1 MRRFRAGQTYTPQE
15 APPPLLEISSWCRFA
30 ESREPQ
36 SNAGGP
42 EQNPIARRRR
52 ADAACSTTPQPSRLG
67 ARASHRAPEPEKA
80 RRAAVA
86 QRPKRVIRE
95 REQYNATIAPF
106 HASPLRWLDG
116 AVASRYP
123 PRHPHPRLR
132 PPLADV
138 ATHWICPRL
147 VGHPAGSISPSF
159 RPIYGAKRAAV
170 ETDEYR
176 IQSN

>member
-1 MRRFRAGQTYTPQE
+1 MRRFRAVQTYKHRE

-52 ADAACSTTPQPSRLG
+52 ADAACSPTPQPSRLG

-80 RRAAVA
+80 PRAAVA
-86 QRPKRVIRE
+86 QTPNRVRRE
-95 REQYNATIAPF
+95 PCRCSSTNAQF
-106 HASPLRWLDG
+106 HASPLRWHDD

-123 PRHPHPRLR
+123 PRHPRLESKH
-132 PPLADV
+132 PLADV
-138 ATHWICPRL
+138 ATHWIYPRP
-147 VGHPAGSISPSF
+147 VGHLA
-159 RPIYGAKRAAV
+159 
-170 ETDEYR
+170 E
-176 IQSN
+176 

>member
-1 MRRFRAGQTYTPQE
+1 MDCFTQMRRFRAGQTYKHRE

-95 REQYNATIAPF
+95 REEYYATIAPF
-106 HASPLRWLDG
+106 HASPLRWLYG

-132 PPLADV
+132 PPLGRCCNTLDLP
-138 ATHWICPRL
+138 TP
-147 VGHPAGSISPSF
+147 GGPPSRINF
-159 RPIYGAKRAAV
+159 AKLSTYLWRKACCC
-170 ETDEYR
+170 
-176 IQSN
+176 

>member
-52 ADAACSTTPQPSRLG
+52 ADAARSATPRPSRLG
-67 ARASHRAPEPEKA
+67 AQASHRAPEPEKA
-80 RRAAVA
+80 PRAAVA
-86 QRPKRVIRE
+86 QTPNRVRRE
-95 REQYNATIAPF
+95 PCRCSSTNAQF
-106 HASPLRWLDG
+106 HASPLRWRG
-116 AVASRYP
+116 CVALSTTSSASKVAP
-123 PRHPHPRLR
+123 PS
-132 PPLADV
+132 ADV
-138 ATHWICPRL
+138 ATHWICRHP
-147 VGHPAGSISPSF
+147 VGHPAESISPSF